1 MFEKILRMQNYI
13 FSTQDLLSYNIA
25 NSRGILGKAFS
36 LFQAQ
41 KHTFKKHLPNKRPN
55 NFQKTKHNTLF
66 RKLLKLSYENILGK
80 QLFTFS
86 GEEVNLLLSPGGVG
100 GWPLL
105 SSSKGGCI
113 LTLFFYK

>member
-36 LFQAQ
+36 LF
-41 KHTFKKHLPNKRPN
+41 KHKNTLFKNIYQTKDQTIFKKQN
-55 NFQKTKHNTLF
+55 TKQLF

-86 GEEVNLLLSPGGVG
+86 GEEVNLLLTVG
-100 GWPLL
+100 GWPPL